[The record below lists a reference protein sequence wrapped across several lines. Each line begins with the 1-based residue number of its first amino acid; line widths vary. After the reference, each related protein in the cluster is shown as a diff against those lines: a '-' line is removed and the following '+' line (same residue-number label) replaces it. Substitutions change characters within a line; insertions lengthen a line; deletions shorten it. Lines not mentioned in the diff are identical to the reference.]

1 MSVLD
6 WYLLKAE
13 QCGLKAKA
21 SVNLSTCARY
31 EEEQK
36 LWRRL
41 AEREAASAFGVVL
54 FDADLTVRRTIH

>member
-13 QCGLKAKA
+13 QCELKARA
-21 SVNLSTCARY
+21 SVDLLVCDRH

-41 AEREAASAFGVVL
+41 AEREAAENFGIVL
-54 FDADLTVRRTIH
+54 LDSDLTARRTIH